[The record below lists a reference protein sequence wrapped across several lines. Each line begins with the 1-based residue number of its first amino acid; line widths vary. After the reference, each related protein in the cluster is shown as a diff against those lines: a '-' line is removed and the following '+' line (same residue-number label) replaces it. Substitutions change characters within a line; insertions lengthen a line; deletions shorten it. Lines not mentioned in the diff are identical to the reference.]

1 MSVNVTEA
9 GPFEKLVSF
18 TVSEAEL
25 EAAKS
30 KAARRL
36 SREVN
41 IRGFRPG
48 KAPRPIVEATV
59 GRERLRS
66 EAIDELLPEKVGSVL
81 IEQEIAPAVNP
92 QLERIEDT
100 DDGVE
105 VDVRVTLWPTLDEVP
120 EIHDRTIEVGAA
132 EVTEEELED
141 QLDRIRDQFA
151 QLETAD
157 RPAEPG
163 DFVSVDIRATHDGET
178 VEEATADQLLYE
190 IGSSGFIDGVDDVL
204 EGASAGDVVTFEGT
218 LPEGFGDRAGQ
229 AVTYTI
235 TVGDV
240 REKRLPEITDEWAAE
255 MTEFETAQEL
265 IDSLRGQ
272 LSGMKKQALSNQFR
286 QKALDD
292 LVEQVDIE
300 LPEQLVRGE
309 MDELLHRFAHRL
321 EEQNISLEDY
331 FRVSG
336 QSQDAFVE
344 DLRAQAGH
352 SIRTRLL
359 LEAVADQEG
368 IEVSDDELSAMVE
381 AVASQAENPDE
392 IRAAFGGGP
401 QRQSLSG
408 DILRNKALEAIVAGA
423 VPVDEDG
430 NPVDL
435 VVEPEPLDEVV
446 AGEIV
451 EGDVVEG
458 EVVEGEVVA
467 GPVDDSEEE

>member
-18 TVSEAEL
+18 TVSDAEL

-59 GRERLRS
+59 GQERLRS

-81 IEQEIAPAVNP
+81 LEQEIAPAVNP

-100 DDGVE
+100 EEGVE

-120 EIHDRTIEVGAA
+120 EIHDRTIDVGSV
-132 EVTEEELED
+132 EVTDEELQE

-151 QLETAD
+151 QLETVERSAG
-157 RPAEPG
+157 EG

-190 IGSSGFIDGVDDVL
+190 IGSGGFIDGVDDVL
-204 EGASAGDVVTFEGT
+204 AGASAGDVVSFDGT
-218 LPEGFGDRAGQ
+218 LPQGFGDRAGLD
-229 AVTYTI
+229 VTYTI
-235 TVGDV
+235 TVADV
-240 REKRLPEITDEWAAE
+240 RAKQLPEITDEWAAE
-255 MTEFETAQEL
+255 MTEFETAEEL
-265 IDSLRGQ
+265 ISSLRSQ
-272 LSGMKKQALSNQFR
+272 LGDMKKQALSNQFR
-286 QKALDD
+286 QRALDE
-292 LVEQVDIE
+292 LVDQVEIE
-300 LPEQLVRGE
+300 LPEALVRGE

-331 FRVSG
+331 FQVSG

-344 DLRAQAGH
+344 DLRDQAH
-352 SIRTRLL
+352 RSIRTRLL
-359 LEAVADQEG
+359 LEGVADQEG
-368 IEVSDDELSAMVE
+368 IEVSDEEMSTMVE
-381 AVASQAENPDE
+381 AVASQTDNADE
-392 IRAAFGGGP
+392 IRAAFAEGP
-401 QRQSLSG
+401 RRQTLSG

-435 VVEPEPLDEVV
+435 VVESEPQDQVV

-451 EGDVVEG
+451 EGEVVEG

-467 GPVDDSEEE
+467 GSVDDSEEE